1 MRYRGG
7 GIGHVGAGSN
17 HERDDGWMDDKG
29 EDEDMERQ
37 PELGAVSGDDTDDE
51 HSEVEEGSES
61 EEEDLGPED
70 GEGDDE
76 EELQTTMPT
85 CNSVYSDGSDSIIFH
100 LFVMR
105 THNSF
110 SVQYVQCLYQ
120 HNAKCHSLP
129 NVD

>member
-1 MRYRGG
+1 MFMQYRGG
-7 GIGHVGAGSN
+7 GISHVGAGSN

-76 EELQTTMPT
+76 EEDYYADL
-85 CNSVYSDGSDSIIFH
+85 
-100 LFVMR
+100 
-105 THNSF
+105 
-110 SVQYVQCLYQ
+110 
-120 HNAKCHSLP
+120 
-129 NVD
+129 

>member
-1 MRYRGG
+1 MRYHGG

-29 EDEDMERQ
+29 DDEDMERQ
-37 PELGAVSGDDTDDE
+37 PESGAVSGDDTDDE